1 MRIKRSV
8 IAVLITLTMLPAP
21 WSAHAW
27 ADTSQSSVAIRV
39 DQIGG
44 FVGPNFKNARLPDV
58 VMYTNGRVL
67 AHRNV
72 SGSVMQMFEGFV
84 NPSVVRSQVAAF
96 LKATS
101 TPSGGWGQPGVS
113 DIPTTHILINHNGKK
128 KIANIYALEFN
139 TNNLPKAT
147 IAARMKLSKSIL
159 ALIKLGGKSTVF
171 KPSFY
176 EVWPAWVIPDVVT
189 TGSPNPAALFC
200 QSRRGVLVPGKVML
214 DSQTPSPDLTVEF
227 CHLPD
232 GSFVEEWAY
241 FYRASKAGIVW
252 PDGVAAPTGACMKV
266 SAKPFLSLMRAA
278 AKKEWL
284 LPSGQMVNLTWRP
297 VLPGESACKR

>member
-1 MRIKRSV
+1 
-8 IAVLITLTMLPAP
+8 
-21 WSAHAW
+21 
-27 ADTSQSSVAIRV
+27 
-39 DQIGG
+39 
-44 FVGPNFKNARLPDV
+44 
-58 VMYTNGRVL
+58 MYTNGRVL

-72 SGSVMQMFEGFV
+72 LGSVTQMFEGFV
-84 NPSVVRSQVAAF
+84 NPLVVRSQVAAF

-128 KIANIYALEFN
+128 RIANIYALEFN

-147 IAARMKLSKSIL
+147 IAARTKLSQSIL
-159 ALIKLGGKSTVF
+159 ALIKLGGKSTVY

-176 EVWPAWVIPDVVT
+176 EVWPAWVIPDVAT
-189 TGSPNPAALFC
+189 TGNSSPAALFC
-200 QSRRGVLVPGKVML
+200 QSQRGVLVPGKVML
-214 DSQTPSPDLTVEF
+214 ASQTPSPDLTVEF

-241 FYRASKAGIVW
+241 FYSASKAGIIW
-252 PDGVAAPTGACMKV
+252 PEGVAAPTGACMKV
-266 SAKPFLSLMRAA
+266 SAKPFLSLMRVA

-284 LPSGQMVNLTWRP
+284 LPNGQMVNLTWRP